1 MARVKAITGFLYEI
15 GLLKR
20 YPRTGWLQLGVR
32 TPESVADH
40 SFRASVA
47 ASVIASLEGA
57 DPQRAAFLA
66 LWHDSQETR
75 TTDLPHLA
83 QRYVAAPPHEQVTDD
98 QVRPLPPA
106 LAGLIRDAVREY
118 EADTPEARCARD
130 ADKLEMLLQAREY
143 EDQGHRDV
151 RPWIDSALSRL
162 RTDNAAR
169 QLAAKRWPSRRWTGS
184 STRARRPDQLPKSS
198 PPPKSPP
205 PKSPPPKSPPPKSPP
220 LKLSPPPKSPP
231 PPPKLSPPPKSPP
244 PNSPPFPSP

>member
-1 MARVKAITGFLYEI
+1 VTAITGFLYEI

-47 ASVIASLEGA
+47 AAVIASLEGA

-83 QRYVAAPPHEQVTDD
+83 QRYVQAAPHEQITAD

-106 LAGLIRDAVREY
+106 LAGLIQAAVAEY
-118 EADTPEARCARD
+118 EAGQTPEARCARD

-151 RPWIDSALSRL
+151 QAWIESALSRL
-162 RTDNAAR
+162 QTPAAR
-169 QLAAKRWPSRRWTGS
+169 QLAAEALEQAPLDWLDGARPEAGPAPS
-184 STRARRPDQLPKSS
+184 
-198 PPPKSPP
+198 
-205 PKSPPPKSPPPKSPP
+205 
-220 LKLSPPPKSPP
+220 
-231 PPPKLSPPPKSPP
+231 
-244 PNSPPFPSP
+244 

>member
-1 MARVKAITGFLYEI
+1 MNETTRFLYEL

-40 SFRASVA
+40 SFRASVVA
-47 ASVIASLEGA
+47 TVLASAEGA

-83 QRYVAAPPHEQVTDD
+83 QRYVTSVPHDQITDD

-106 LAGLIRDAVREY
+106 LARLIREAVAEY
-118 EADTPEARCARD
+118 EAGQTPEARCARD

-143 EDQGHRDV
+143 EAQGHRDV
-151 RPWIDSALSRL
+151 QPFLDSALNRL
-162 RTDNAAR
+162 HTATGRK
-169 QLAAKRWPSRRWTGS
+169 LAEEALAEPPLGWLDH
-184 STRARRPDQLPKSS
+184 TRPPG
-198 PPPKSPP
+198 PPPSPDT
-205 PKSPPPKSPPPKSPP
+205 
-220 LKLSPPPKSPP
+220 
-231 PPPKLSPPPKSPP
+231 
-244 PNSPPFPSP
+244 

>member
-1 MARVKAITGFLYEI
+1 MTRFLYEI

-32 TPESVADH
+32 IPESVADH

-47 ASVIASLEGA
+47 ASVIASMEGA

-83 QRYVAAPPHEQVTDD
+83 QRYVTAAPHEQITED

-106 LAGLIRDAVREY
+106 LAELIRAAVGEY
-118 EADTPEARCARD
+118 EAGQTPEARCARD

-143 EDQGHRDV
+143 EAQGHRDV
-151 RPWIDSALSRL
+151 QPFIESALSRL
-162 RTDNAAR
+162 RTETAR
-169 QLAAKRWPSRRWTGS
+169 QLAAEALDQDPLSWFGN
-184 STRARRPDQLPKSS
+184 AR
-198 PPPKSPP
+198 
-205 PKSPPPKSPPPKSPP
+205 
-220 LKLSPPPKSPP
+220 
-231 PPPKLSPPPKSPP
+231 
-244 PNSPPFPSP
+244 PNRT

>member
-1 MARVKAITGFLYEI
+1 MTRFLYEI

-47 ASVIASLEGA
+47 ASVIASMEGA

-83 QRYVAAPPHEQVTDD
+83 QRYVTTVPHEQITED

-106 LAGLIRDAVREY
+106 LAGLVRAAVREY
-118 EADTPEARCARD
+118 EAGQTAEARCARD

-143 EDQGHRDV
+143 QAQGHRDV
-151 RPWIDSALSRL
+151 QPFIESALRRL
-162 RTDNAAR
+162 QTATAR
-169 QLAAKRWPSRRWTGS
+169 QLATEAL
-184 STRARRPDQLPKSS
+184 AE
-198 PPPKSPP
+198 PPHDWLNHTQPGG
-205 PKSPPPKSPPPKSPP
+205 
-220 LKLSPPPKSPP
+220 
-231 PPPKLSPPPKSPP
+231 
-244 PNSPPFPSP
+244 